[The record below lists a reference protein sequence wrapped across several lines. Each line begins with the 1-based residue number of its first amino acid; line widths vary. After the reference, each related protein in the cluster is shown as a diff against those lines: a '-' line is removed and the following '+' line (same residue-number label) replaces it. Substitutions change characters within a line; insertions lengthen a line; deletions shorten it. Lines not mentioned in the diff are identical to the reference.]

1 MDREKYFAE
10 LSRILANEG
19 IETAPAQNGRLPVLL
34 NGQPAFR
41 VESPGF
47 LCKAPGDL
55 KTPEADELY
64 YRTAPIA
71 EMVREYMSAIE
82 QTPILHAKDLDE
94 NYHLLAD
101 FNGYVLAGH
110 EMEKNYGYM
119 FVTWQRDYDRTG
131 VGLGH
136 YFIDKYA
143 AAKEDFVVRSGLIPE
158 KKLFTP
164 EQFTEMYKC
173 IKGMLE
179 GGYELTYDSEKKLG
193 EIREQIERVVPDVE
207 ERIAQAQNQAPQM
220 NM

>member
-19 IETAPAQNGRLPVLL
+19 IETAPAQNSRLPVLL

-64 YRTAPIA
+64 DRTAPIA
-71 EMVREYMSAIE
+71 KMVREYMSAIE
-82 QTPILHAKDLDE
+82 QTPILQAKDLDE

-110 EMEKNYGYM
+110 KMEK
-119 FVTWQRDYDRTG
+119 DYREVIG
-131 VGLGH
+131 V
-136 YFIDKYA
+136 FRCA
-143 AAKEDFVVRSGLIPE
+143 SG
-158 KKLFTP
+158 
-164 EQFTEMYKC
+164 
-173 IKGMLE
+173 
-179 GGYELTYDSEKKLG
+179 S
-193 EIREQIERVVPDVE
+193 
-207 ERIAQAQNQAPQM
+207 
-220 NM
+220 

>member
-10 LSRILANEG
+10 LSRILAKEG
-19 IETAPAQNGRLPVLL
+19 IETAPTQNGRHPVLL
-34 NGQPAFR
+34 NGQPAFQ
-41 VESPGF
+41 VEAPGF

-55 KTPEADELY
+55 KTPEANELY
-64 YRTAPIA
+64 DRTAPIA

-82 QTPILHAKDLDE
+82 QAPILHAKSLDE
-94 NYHLLAD
+94 DYRLLAD

-119 FVTWQRDYDRTG
+119 FVTWQRDYDKTG

-143 AAKEDFVVRSGLIPE
+143 DAKEDFAVRSGLIPE

-193 EIREQIERVVPDVE
+193 EIREQIERIVPDVE
-207 ERIAQAQNQAPQM
+207 ERIAQAQGQVPQM